1 MLSQNP
7 ADPKPQASPKAGTA
21 ESSSA
26 VLDPHSPIEV
36 ASTGNGTTI
45 DPSGKDTKPP
55 AVYPEGDAYSEV

>member
-7 ADPKPQASPKAGTA
+7 ADPKPQASSKPGTA
-21 ESSSA
+21 DA

-45 DPSGKDTKPP
+45 DPVIKDTKPP
-55 AVYPEGDAYSEV
+55 AAYPEGDAYSEV